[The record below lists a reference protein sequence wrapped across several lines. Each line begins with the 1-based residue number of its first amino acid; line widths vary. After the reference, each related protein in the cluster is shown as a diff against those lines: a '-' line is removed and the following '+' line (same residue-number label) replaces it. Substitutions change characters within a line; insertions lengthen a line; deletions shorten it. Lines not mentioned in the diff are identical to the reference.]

1 MKLVLIASTDSI
13 EAEKISN
20 TLPQDQKA
28 AIIQSTD
35 QLASLSNG
43 SAIVIVDHNFY
54 EQYGLDFFKGILKDP
69 HPPFIMLAPPDD
81 IQTMVE
87 IMELGMRFIPKIPDY
102 QKLLGLAV
110 NNTLAQISEQEQ
122 LKKTIVTLQK
132 SLKELEIKEREEK
145 AQAERQSSFEKKPHE
160 VKTNILDEIVFV
172 FKRGEIELPTLP
184 QMSIR
189 FQEMV
194 NKGINLQEIGEL
206 LKQDA
211 AISSKLISVS
221 NSAYYRGI
229 TESKNLGQ
237 ALSRLGLRNAKRYV
251 DAICNRSL
259 YASKNK
265 RFIKL
270 LERLWEHS
278 LACAYASQIL
288 DESLVL
294 NLQDDAFTLGL
305 LHDIG
310 RLLLFQIIGDLQLK
324 KKLGDEIDNA
334 EILNTIDGHHGK
346 FGAAL
351 LKKWKFSESFV
362 KIAAYHDNSTIA
374 DSMTND
380 MAVVHFANLMV
391 KTLGYTT
398 SESEDDLLQETNLE
412 DTESARFLGLD
423 MSMINEYKN
432 QVSAFMQDLKGLFD

>member
-1 MKLVLIASTDSI
+1 MKLVLIASTDSK

-28 AIIQSTD
+28 AIIQSSD
-35 QLASLSNG
+35 QLVSLSNG

-54 EQYGLDFFKGILKDP
+54 EQYGLDFFKDILKNP
-69 HPPFIMLAPPDD
+69 HPPFLMLAPPDD

-87 IMELGMRFIPKIPDY
+87 IMEIGMHHIPKIPDY

-110 NNTLAQISEQEQ
+110 NNALAQINEQEQ
-122 LKKTIVTLQK
+122 LKQTIVTLQK
-132 SLKELEIKEREEK
+132 SVKELESAEREEK
-145 AQAERQSSFEKKPHE
+145 APVEGQSSFETKPHE

-194 NKGINLQEIGEL
+194 NKGINLQDIGEL
-206 LKQDA
+206 LKQDT

-221 NSAYYRGI
+221 NSVYYRGI

-237 ALSRLGLRNAKRYV
+237 AISRLGLKNAKRYV

-259 YASKNK
+259 YATKNK
-265 RFIKL
+265 RFVKL

-288 DESLVL
+288 DESLAL
-294 NLQDDAFTLGL
+294 NLQDDAFTMGL

-324 KKLGDEIDNA
+324 KKLGDEIEN
-334 EILNTIDGHHGK
+334 EELLNTIDGHHGK

-351 LKKWKFSESFV
+351 LKKWKFSEGFV
-362 KIAAYHDNSTIA
+362 KIAAYHDNSTMA
-374 DSMTND
+374 DSITKD

-391 KTLGYTT
+391 KSLGYTT
-398 SESEDDLLQETNLE
+398 NGSEGDPMQEINLE

-423 MSMINEYKN
+423 VSMIDEYKD
-432 QVSAFMQDLKGLFD
+432 QVSTFMQDLKGLFA